1 MSQKLSFDPC
11 PFPVKGAHTQ
21 VTEKEIGET
30 PWDLPEV
37 VQLLGNRVRIYA
49 ATRRIL
55 PTKRMSKITPLGD
68 RTGRHLMLS
77 SGGNR
82 TDKAE

>member
-21 VTEKEIGET
+21 VTEKKTGET

-37 VQLLGNRVRIYA
+37 VWLLGNKLGFM
-49 ATRRIL
+49 L
-55 PTKRMSKITPLGD
+55 PVNGFFPQKGCEKLPHWG
-68 RTGRHLMLS
+68 TGLAGIS
-77 SGGNR
+77 C
-82 TDKAE
+82 